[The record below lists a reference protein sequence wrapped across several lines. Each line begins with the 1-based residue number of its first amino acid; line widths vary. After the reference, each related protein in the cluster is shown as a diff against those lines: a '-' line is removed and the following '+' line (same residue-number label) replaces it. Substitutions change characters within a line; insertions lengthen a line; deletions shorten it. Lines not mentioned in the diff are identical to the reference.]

1 MFFDLFVSWFD
12 RFSLMMGEGSTP
24 KNVQT
29 YPYEAYYVQRAGPAS
44 LPHTKKVYEDI
55 EQ

>member
-1 MFFDLFVSWFD
+1 MI
-12 RFSLMMGEGSTP
+12 GEGRTS

-44 LPHTKKVYEDI
+44 FPHTKKVYEDI